1 MPLVH
6 RDYRMPGHIEIM
18 VTSSSI
24 KISNP
29 GGLVEEVQHRVE
41 QGSIE
46 SEIRRGRRGIKDY
59 PCSSAQ
65 AKFCLPSLSGSGGAS
80 TPIQ

>member
-1 MPLVH
+1 
-6 RDYRMPGHIEIM
+6 MPGHIEIM

-41 QGSIE
+41 QSSIE
-46 SEIRRGRRGIKDY
+46 LKFAAAAEDQRLPQPCIGRPFLWQWRDG
-59 PCSSAQ
+59 
-65 AKFCLPSLSGSGGAS
+65 
-80 TPIQ
+80 